1 MAKKKRKP
9 AKKKPPTPR
18 KRSDEAIPPELADR
32 RVLEGIMR
40 GFVRDLTGE
49 EGGETP
55 LEKAQE
61 LMYEA
66 FAAPRD
72 EERIALARKAL
83 ALSADC
89 ADAYVLL
96 AEHARNRKE
105 ALEFYGQAVAAGER
119 ALGPELFRDGVG
131 DFWGILETR
140 PYMRARLGLAETLWT
155 SGRRDEAVA
164 HLQDML
170 RLNPGD
176 NQGLRMI
183 LVNWLL
189 TLDRNEDLD
198 RLLKQYPDEGSAHW
212 AYTNVLIAF
221 RQHGDSP
228 EAAKA
233 LQGARKVNKHV
244 VTYLL
249 GLEPLPA
256 EQPPYYSPGDRS
268 EAVMYAAAALSAWKG
283 TPGAITWLR
292 NQEKQAEKPRSRAK
306 TPKAK
311 GPSPTLTK
319 RLLRLPRE
327 ETVWQ
332 ADFRALPQFI
342 EVAGERVRPWMTLVT
357 NRSDDLI
364 LAHEISESEPPWEK
378 LWDLL
383 AAAMQKPM
391 MGDPHRPQEVQVRS
405 KAVWEKLKAPLD
417 ALEIE
422 STWSPE
428 LDQLDFVLGEL
439 VKQLGGNLPPALLD
453 MPGVTPERVAG
464 FYQAAAHFY
473 RRAPWLSLG
482 YETAIRVE
490 CDKFE
495 SGPWYAVVM
504 GQSGLTLGLALY
516 DDLKVL
522 TRLWEGHDSEEDHA
536 RETVA
541 LSVTFEEGT
550 EIPPSDLD
558 AEQAYGWEVAGPE
571 AHPSVF
577 RKERGMSLRPPLA
590 WELELLEACLRALPD
605 FVTSHPPDDPSRQS
619 VEVATAGG
627 KLTLTLAWIDD

>member
-18 KRSDEAIPPELADR
+18 KPSDEGIPSELADR

-49 EGGETP
+49 GGEETP

-66 FAAPRD
+66 FAAPTD
-72 EERIALARKAL
+72 EQRIALARKAL
-83 ALSADC
+83 TISPDC

-105 ALEFYGQAVAAGER
+105 AMEFYEQAVAAGER
-119 ALGPELFRDGVG
+119 ALGPDLFRDGVG

-155 SGRRDEAVA
+155 AGRRDEAVA

-176 NQGLRMI
+176 NQGLRLI
-183 LVNWLL
+183 LINWLL
-189 TLDRNEDLD
+189 TLDRSQDLE
-198 RLLKQYPDEGSAHW
+198 RLLQQYPDEGSAHW
-212 AYTNVLIAF
+212 AYTKVLTAF
-221 RQHGDSP
+221 RQHGDAP
-228 EAAKA
+228 EAAKV
-233 LQGARKVNKHV
+233 LQEARKVNKYV

-249 GLEPLPA
+249 SLEPMPP

-292 NQEKQAEKPRSRAK
+292 SQEKQTEKPRSRAK

-327 ETVWQ
+327 ETIWQ
-332 ADFRALPQFI
+332 ADFRSLPQFV

-364 LAHEISESEPPWEK
+364 LAHEISDSEPSWER

-383 AAAMQKPM
+383 ATAMQKPM
-391 MGDPHRPQEVQVRS
+391 MGDPHRPQEIQLRS
-405 KAVWEKLKAPLD
+405 KDLWEKLKPPLD

-422 STWSPE
+422 STWSSE

-558 AEQAYGWEVAGPE
+558 AEQEHGWEVAGPE

-590 WELELLEACLRALPD
+590 WELELLEACLRTIPD
-605 FVTSHPPDDPSRQS
+605 FVASHPTDDSTRQNM
-619 VEVATAGG
+619 EVATAGG
-627 KLTLTLAWIDD
+627 KLALTLAWIDD